1 MTKEDLH
8 KLIQEELTQHRLEEG
23 VMDWMSGVAR
33 NMAYSIIDKRGAY
46 LSQAI
51 KYDPKL
57 QKLAQ
62 GLKMNTADFEK
73 RVASLL
79 DKDPRFLK
87 ALATQRAKRI

>member
-1 MTKEDLH
+1 MTKQEIH
-8 KLIQEELTQHRLEEG
+8 KLIQEELTNHKLEEG

-46 LSQAI
+46 LTQAI
-51 KYDPKL
+51 KSDPKL
-57 QKLAQ
+57 QKLAKD
-62 GLKMNTADFEK
+62 LKINTSDFEK

-79 DKDPRFLK
+79 DKDPKFLK